1 MLMLPASYAYCQQ
14 DLAKAYSLQ
23 RRLRSLAANE
33 QHVHRIQL
41 VCTNTHTYIKLP
53 LPTHTGLPN
62 LPNLLPACPHLPL
75 RHV

>member
-33 QHVHRIQL
+33 QHVH
-41 VCTNTHTYIKLP
+41 
-53 LPTHTGLPN
+53 
-62 LPNLLPACPHLPL
+62 
-75 RHV
+75 